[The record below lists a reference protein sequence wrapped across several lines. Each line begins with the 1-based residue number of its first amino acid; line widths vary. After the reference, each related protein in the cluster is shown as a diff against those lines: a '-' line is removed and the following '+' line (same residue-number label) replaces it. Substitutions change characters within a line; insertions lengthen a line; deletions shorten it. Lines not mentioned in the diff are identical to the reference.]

1 MKILY
6 AAGMTPNDSSFY
18 RMQALER
25 LRAESA
31 QAELASRPAAAI
43 RDASRSLRLDGANLT
58 AYYVK
63 AAGQARFGRAVVA
76 HATLL
81 AAARTDPQDYVT
93 WTLLGDLQVRR
104 GDLAGARA
112 YYSHAHVLNPN
123 DPTLAMLAAHP
134 ASARTAGA
142 GG

>member
-1 MKILY
+1 L
-6 AAGMTPNDSSFY
+6 AAGVAF
-18 RMQALER
+18 ALVIGGAST
-25 LRAESA
+25 LRSGLAQRYLSSA
-31 QAELASRPAAAI
+31 QSELATSPGAAI
-43 RDASRSLRLDGANLT
+43 RDATRSLRLDGANLD

-104 GDLAGARA
+104 GDLAGARVD
-112 YYSHAHVLNPN
+112 YSRAHALNPN
-123 DPTLAMLAAHP
+123 DPTLATLATHP
-134 ASARTAGA
+134 ASAPTAGA